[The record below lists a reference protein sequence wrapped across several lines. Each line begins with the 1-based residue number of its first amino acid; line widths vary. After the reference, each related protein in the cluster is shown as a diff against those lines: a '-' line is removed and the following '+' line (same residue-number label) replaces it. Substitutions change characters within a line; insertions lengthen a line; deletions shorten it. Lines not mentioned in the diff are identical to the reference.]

1 MPTQIG
7 FSQHRDPINIVPQN
21 AVILRFSPLFGP
33 PQKESSCIQ
42 LSCSFYHLLCH
53 AGIGRHCQAWDTRSV
68 DQHENMER
76 VPSEGGDK
84 GLERLLGTRQIA
96 LSGTHSS
103 GHCAWAS
110 LLGNAYSKSIQRNA
124 RFIIKPRLSTRMLL
138 LRNEVNI
145 KCSRTSCIHKHSKGP
160 FPGLSSPTRL

>member
-7 FSQHRDPINIVPQN
+7 FFQHTDSISIVPQN
-21 AVILRFSPLFGP
+21 AVILRLSPLSGP
-33 PQKESSCIQ
+33 PQEES
-42 LSCSFYHLLCH
+42 SFYHLLRH
-53 AGIGRHCQAWDTRSV
+53 AGIGRHCQTWDTRSV
-68 DQHENMER
+68 DQRENMER
-76 VPSEGGDK
+76 VLSEGEDK

-96 LSGTHSS
+96 PTGTHSS

-124 RFIIKPRLSTRMLL
+124 RFVVKPRLSTCMLL
-138 LRNEVNI
+138 LRNEVNL
-145 KCSRTSCIHKHSKGP
+145 KCSRTSCIHKQPKDP